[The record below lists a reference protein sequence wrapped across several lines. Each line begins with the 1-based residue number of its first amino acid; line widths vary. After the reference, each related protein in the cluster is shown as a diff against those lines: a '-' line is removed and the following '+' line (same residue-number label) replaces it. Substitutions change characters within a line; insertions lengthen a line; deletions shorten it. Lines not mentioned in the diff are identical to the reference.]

1 MIRNKKKKSTLI
13 VFIVIVLIVLIFFG
27 ALYYITSTVNNYS
40 YSEKKWINDNS
51 TTALDLYV
59 EPSLP
64 VFSYNGS
71 GVYYDYISALKEDTK
86 LNLNVITDD
95 NANVRFINTNTIGE
109 NDIVFYKDH
118 YVVLGSQYNV
128 YKLEDLENKKVGVLK
143 DDKNV
148 IAYYLTEHKNVNLR
162 DYDDYKGLTDALN
175 SKNVDY
181 IVVPMYK
188 YLNEIVSTDKY
199 DIIYHLDGLYSY
211 YCINFKGE
219 EIDPDLKGI
228 LTKFFYRW
236 EERSI
241 VKNNEY
247 FLNLYYDT
255 KKYTELQKES
265 ITSDDFIVGYI
276 DNLPYEGMIA
286 SNFTGLTNTYLSKF
300 SSMTGVT
307 YKYIGYKDV
316 KELNKALAEKKI
328 DLALN
333 YYSLSNDNYDNSRV
347 LGPSEY
353 VVLAHD
359 KNNIVINSLYSLS
372 NINVSMINNMNLKYN
387 MASKNLFEINDYAS
401 VKSLLKNIDKE
412 SIIIV
417 EKEVYDYYKDSSL
430 RHYSIRYFDTVK
442 LNNTFLLNKENE
454 AFNNLFNFYLSTL
467 SSNEVKNES
476 VVGIIET
483 LRSNRILNFIISNL
497 VYIVIGVLTLAF
509 IIFGLLKKLH
519 SEKRIK
525 KEDRLYY
532 FDVMT
537 NLKNRNYLNDNIDF
551 WSSTKVYPQTI
562 IVIDI
567 NKLKVLNDRI
577 GHEAGDNQI
586 KAVASVLIKTQRDN
600 SEIMRTDGDE
610 FIIYLVGYDEKK
622 IVSYIHKLNRE
633 FQTSLP
639 NKDYGVSIGYRMIL
653 SEEMTIDD
661 AINDSLNMINKN
673 KEK

>member
-1 MIRNKKKKSTLI
+1 MAINGKKKKKALI
-13 VFIVIVLIVLIFFG
+13 ILIIVIAAVLIFFG

-40 YSEKKWINDNS
+40 YTEKRWINDNS
-51 TTALDLYV
+51 TTALDMYV
-59 EPSLP
+59 EPNLP
-64 VFSYNGS
+64 VFSRNGS
-71 GVYYDYISALKEDTK
+71 GVYYDYINALKEDT
-86 LNLNVITDD
+86 NLKINVITDD
-95 NANVRFINTNTIGE
+95 NAKVRLINTNKISD

-118 YVVLGSQYNV
+118 YVVLGSGSSVN
-128 YKLEDLENKKVGVLK
+128 KMDDLEGKKVGVLNTDK
-143 DDKNV
+143 DIV
-148 IAYYLTEHKNVNLR
+148 TYYLTEHKTISYN
-162 DYDDYKGLTDALN
+162 YYEDYKSLIDSLN
-175 SKNVDY
+175 NKANTYV
-181 IVVPMYK
+181 IVPMYK
-188 YLNEIVSTDKY
+188 YLTEIVSTDKY
-199 DIIYHLDGLYSY
+199 DILYHLDGLYSY
-211 YCINFKGE
+211 YCINFLEGSDE
-219 EIDPDLKGI
+219 TLKSVM
-228 LTKFFYRW
+228 TKFYYRW
-236 EERSI
+236 QERSNAKI
-241 VKNNEY
+241 NEY
-247 FLNLYYDT
+247 FLDIYYDI

-265 ITSDDFIVGYI
+265 ITSEDFIVGYI

-286 SNFTGLTNTYLSKF
+286 SRFTGVTNTYLSKF
-300 SSMTGVT
+300 SDMTGVT
-307 YKYIGYKDV
+307 YKYVSYKDV
-316 KELNKALAEKKI
+316 KELNKALSNKKI

-333 YYSLSNDNYDNSRV
+333 YYSLSNDNYNNSRI
-347 LGPSEY
+347 LGPSDY

-359 KNNIVINSLYSLS
+359 KNNIVVNSLYSLT
-372 NINVSMINNMNLKYN
+372 NIKVSMINNMNLKYN
-387 MASKNLFEINDYAS
+387 MASKNLFEISDYAS
-401 VKSLLKNIDKE
+401 VKSLLKNVDKD

-430 RHYSIRYFDTVK
+430 RHYSIRYVDSVK

-467 SSNEVKNES
+467 SSNEMKNES

-483 LRSNRILNFIISNL
+483 LRTNRILNFIMTNL
-497 VYIVIGVLTLAF
+497 VYIVVAILVLGF
-509 IIFGLLKKLH
+509 IIFGIIRKLL
-519 SEKRIK
+519 SDKRIK

-532 FDVMT
+532 FDAMT

-562 IVIDI
+562 IVVDI
-567 NKLKVLNDRI
+567 NRLKDLNDRI
-577 GHEAGDNQI
+577 GHEAGDSQI

-633 FQTSLP
+633 FSNSLP

-661 AINDSLNMINKN
+661 AINDSLNMIKKN